1 MPMPIRLTPIIVF
14 VRDFDRCLEFYQKA
28 FGLEV
33 VRLYRRQKEP
43 WAELQVGD
51 IRLALHGG
59 YEGPSFHTGRP
70 VAIHFEVKDIH
81 QTVERIKEYGGGVS
95 RPPKMFDARPAELQV
110 GYHAHFLDPD
120 GNEFEVLQVLEQF
133 SE

>member
-1 MPMPIRLTPIIVF
+1 MSVRLTPIIIF

-28 FGLEV
+28 FELEV
-33 VRLYRRQKEP
+33 ARLYRRPEDP
-43 WAELQVGD
+43 WAELQVGE

-59 YEGPSFHTGRP
+59 YQGPPYRTGRP

-81 QTVERIKEYGGGVS
+81 QTVGRIKQYGGGVK

-110 GYHAHFLDPD
+110 GYQAHFTDPD

-133 SE
+133 TE

>member
-1 MPMPIRLTPIIVF
+1 MPVRLTPIIVF
-14 VRDFDRCLEFYQKA
+14 VLDFDRCLEFYQKA

-43 WAELQVGD
+43 WAELQAGE

-59 YEGPSFHTGRP
+59 YEGPSYQTGRP
-70 VAIHFEVKDIH
+70 VAIHFEVEDINR
-81 QTVERIKEYGGGVS
+81 TVERIMEYGGTVKQA
-95 RPPKMFDARPAELQV
+95 PKVFDARPAELQRISQ
-110 GYHAHFLDPD
+110 AHFTDPD

-133 SE
+133 TE